1 MAPANTDASKVN
13 LFDGTG
19 IADGAGIGRLEGAPG
34 QPDAIRDAGQPDAIS
49 EAVGRTGYLS
59 PYTEANLA
67 SDDGREAAEFDRYYF
82 PTGNERAVY
91 VDTVPDGLERA
102 HQEAEKQVA
111 LKRKWCKRRGV
122 KYIAFVEDTVT
133 V

>member
-1 MAPANTDASKVN
+1 MRSARP
-13 LFDGTG
+13 L
-19 IADGAGIGRLEGAPG
+19 AGRV
-34 QPDAIRDAGQPDAIS
+34 IS
-49 EAVGRTGYLS
+49 G
-59 PYTEANLA
+59 PYTEAF
-67 SDDGREAAEFDRYYF
+67 DDGREAAEFDRYYF